1 MSTPVFRRS
10 RSSPAVNYGIA
21 VLSAATAV
29 AGAVAFDRLSG
40 TGPAVSLF
48 LCAIMFVAWAS
59 GPGPALLATAL
70 TMLAFDWF
78 FLQPIYSFGFHF
90 RDLPRLAVFAIA
102 ALFVVALS
110 AAQRRAEESLR
121 SARDEQAR
129 TVQELQRLKKN
140 RHAENAEQKRA
151 EERASRA
158 ERELQLT
165 IDTIPAL
172 ASRYRTDGTTD
183 FVNQTWRSYTGLSQ
197 ESWTGRGSTVVHP
210 DDRPRVEQ
218 AWAAHLAAAEPFE
231 VEQRMRR
238 ADGEYR
244 WYFVRRVPLRD
255 DSGNV
260 IAWYGAGYDIE
271 ARNRAELALRESEA
285 RLAEAQRELQLTLD
299 RIPVLA
305 WQTRSDG
312 YAEYLNK
319 RWLDYTGLPPE
330 HALGWEWQVAI
341 HPDDLP
347 GLLDHWRDM
356 LASGNAKEVEARMR
370 R

>member
-102 ALFVVALS
+102 PLFVVALS
-110 AAQRRAEESLR
+110 AAQRLAEESPR

-129 TVQELQRLKKN
+129 TVQELQRLNEKL
-140 RHAENAEQKRA
+140 HAENAERKRA

-158 ERELQLT
+158 EREIQAT
-165 IDTIPAL
+165 IDTIPVLVSSYGPDA
-172 ASRYRTDGTTD
+172 RRE
-183 FVNQTWRSYTGLSQ
+183 FVNSAWKRFTGLS
-197 ESWTGRGSTVVHP
+197 EKDALGTEWFSTVHP
-210 DDRPRVEQ
+210 DDMAEGEIRWRE
-218 AWAAHLAAAEPFE
+218 ALAKGTALHM
-231 VEQRMRR
+231 EQRFLR
-238 ADGEYR
+238 A
-244 WYFVRRVPLRD
+244 
-255 DSGNV
+255 
-260 IAWYGAGYDIE
+260 
-271 ARNRAELALRESEA
+271 
-285 RLAEAQRELQLTLD
+285 
-299 RIPVLA
+299 
-305 WQTRSDG
+305 
-312 YAEYLNK
+312 
-319 RWLDYTGLPPE
+319 
-330 HALGWEWQVAI
+330 
-341 HPDDLP
+341 
-347 GLLDHWRDM
+347 
-356 LASGNAKEVEARMR
+356 
-370 R
+370 